1 MYLKEVVING
11 FKSFADRT
19 VLQLDRGVTA
29 IVGPNG
35 CGKSNI
41 VDCVR
46 WVLGE
51 QSAKALRGGKMQDVI
66 FEGTDQRK
74 PLHQCEVALRFAECE
89 AQLGTEFNEVE
100 IARRVTREGSS
111 DYFINGKGCRLKDIQ
126 RLFMDTGVGRV
137 SYSFMVQGQIDQV
150 LSSNPA
156 ERRTIFEEAA
166 GITRYKSQRREAL
179 NKLALVDQNLA
190 RVSDVMEEVDRQIGS
205 LKRQA
210 SKALRYRRLKHRLTH
225 LDLAFLSHQQSVR
238 GARIAELQGR
248 TQTLET
254 QVAQAQ
260 QALASDESQV
270 EQLKQA
276 RNAAAAALQQAQQS
290 LFNLRSEKEN
300 AEAQA
305 EMARVRAE
313 DLRERIVQL
322 EAEQTDLEKQM
333 AALQLRER
341 DQAASK
347 QAQQELV
354 DVSDGAFRER
364 EGELRQTEDA
374 LQQADERLRQLR
386 QEQLIADGAL
396 TRTRSRCTSLE
407 LDTKT
412 LQVRHAGLRDQRQQL
427 QAEAEKAI
435 SLEQSQRDALTR
447 TQAEVESFETRLAE
461 AKQAEEA
468 QRQRFRDH
476 QSRIQ
481 DADREVARLGARLA
495 TLEDLQARFEGFS
508 EGAKAILQGKLQDDV
523 LSGGAARAFGQNLRI
538 DGGWED
544 ALEGLLGAAAGAV
557 GLETMEQAQAVTRA
571 LEEAKLGRACLQFP
585 VPAKDAMAPSAEV
598 PEGVFAAAAVVHSAD
613 ASAQSALPRL
623 LADCFVAESL
633 EAVLEVW
640 QARPAW
646 RFQLVA
652 LRDGT
657 VIDSRGLIL
666 TRGGTKRGDGGL
678 LQRAEAI
685 RQGKAQIEAA
695 NDALTQMTDAT
706 RTLQAELDTATQ
718 GVETARAQLAEARE
732 TLSAVQ
738 ADAKQAQQQRERLA
752 SEHAKVACEM
762 ERLDQE
768 RRQAEAEVTRAR
780 EAMGEAELRIET
792 VRTQLAQA
800 EEALGDH
807 RSGVEQRREALAEVR
822 LDLAEKRQ
830 RLQLLDRGMS
840 EAREQLADLEQ
851 RTVRRAH
858 ERDTLTEQIEALE
871 AENAEESEKA
881 RQLTATLD
889 VTRGSVDKHHAE
901 TASHESALSAIE
913 NRLATQRTA
922 LRTDEHALSEAS
934 LALSTERSQCDFL
947 AEKTRG
953 DYGLELDAVD
963 WRQSLWQADEVF
975 QTRLNLDELEDGASL
990 DALPR
995 KERGEPA
1002 EADLQAMEQTDWN
1015 SVETEVKDLRQ
1026 RLLSLGEVNPGA
1038 VEEYQELK
1046 QRHDFLSGQSQDL
1059 WSSKE
1064 ELLKAIEEIN
1074 TTSQQLFED
1083 TFRQVRENFQFT
1095 FKQLFGGGESDL
1107 KLQTAEDVLDSGIEI
1122 IARPPGTKLRSLSLL
1137 SGGQKTMTAVALLFA
1152 IYMVKPS
1159 PFCVLDELDAPLD
1172 DANIGRFIEMLRQ
1185 FTRYSQ
1191 FLVITHSK
1199 RTIAAAD
1206 TLYGVTMEER
1216 GVTRMI
1222 SMRFDRRKGEAVS
1235 RDEAREANAPVP
1247 ETATT
1252 S

>member
-89 AQLGTEFNEVE
+89 DQLGTEFNEVE

-111 DYFINGKGCRLKDIQ
+111 DYFINGKACRLKDIQ

-190 RVSDVMEEVDRQIGS
+190 RVSDVMEEVGRQIGS

-225 LDLAFLSHQQSVR
+225 LDLAHLSHQHGER
-238 GARIAELQGR
+238 ARRIDELQQ
-248 TQTLET
+248 QTKTLQAT
-254 QVAQAQ
+254 VTQAQ
-260 QALASDESQV
+260 ESLGVDEARV
-270 EQLKQA
+270 ETLKQA
-276 RNAAAAALQQAQQS
+276 RNDAAAALQQAQQS
-290 LFNLRSEKEN
+290 LFDLRSEKEN

-313 DLRERIVQL
+313 DLRERIRQL
-322 EAEQTDLEKQM
+322 DEEQSDLEKQM

-364 EGELRQTEDA
+364 EEELRATEDA
-374 LQQADERLRQLR
+374 LQQAEARLRELR

-396 TRTRSRCTSLE
+396 TRARSRCTTLE

-412 LQVRHAGLRDQRQQL
+412 LQVRHAALRDQLQQL
-427 QAEAEKAI
+427 STE
-435 SLEQSQRDALTR
+435 
-447 TQAEVESFETRLAE
+447 
-461 AKQAEEA
+461 AEEA
-468 QRQRFRDH
+468 ASETQRQETALTDAQGTVQAQEANLSEAREAEQAQRQAFRAH
-476 QSRIQ
+476 QEKIAE
-481 DADREVARLGARLA
+481 ADREVARLGARLA

-508 EGAKAILQGKLQDDV
+508 EGAKAILQGKLEAPV
-523 LSGGAARAFGQNLRI
+523 LPEAAARAFGQSLRI
-538 DGGWED
+538 NGGWES
-544 ALEGLLGAAAGAV
+544 ALEGILGAAAGAV
-557 GLETMEQAQAVTRA
+557 SLETLDQAEAVTQA
-571 LEEAKLGRACLQFP
+571 LEDSRLGRACLQFP
-585 VPAKDAMAPSAEV
+585 TPDATAGGAPSEV
-598 PEGVFAAAAVVHSAD
+598 PEGILPAIDQVESPDARVREAVPQMLSG
-613 ASAQSALPRL
+613 
-623 LADCFVAESL
+623 CYVAESL
-633 EAVLEVW
+633 QTVL
-640 QARPAW
+640 QAW
-646 RFQLVA
+646 RTTPGWRFNLVG

-657 VIDSRGLIL
+657 VVDRRGLIF
-666 TRGGTKRGDGGL
+666 TRGGTRSRDGSL

-685 RQGKAQIEAA
+685 RQGKQQIETA
-695 NDALTQMTDAT
+695 NDHLTELTDAT
-706 RTLQAELDTATQ
+706 RTLQAQLDTATQ
-718 GVETARAQLAEARE
+718 GVEIARARLGEARE

-738 ADAKQAQQQRERLA
+738 ADVKQAQQQRDRLA
-752 SEHAKVACEM
+752 GECTRATTEM
-762 ERLDQE
+762 ERLDAE
-768 RRQAEAEVTRAR
+768 RQQAETETARAR
-780 EAMGEAELRIET
+780 DSMDEAETHIES
-792 VRTQLAQA
+792 VRLQLAQA
-800 EEALGDH
+800 EESLGES
-807 RSGVEQRREALAEVR
+807 RSGVESRREALAEVR

-830 RLQLLDRGMS
+830 RLQILDRGMS
-840 EAREQLADLEQ
+840 EARGQIADLEQ
-851 RTVRRAH
+851 RALRRAH
-858 ERDTLTEQIEALE
+858 ERDTLTEQIEELE
-871 AENAEESEKA
+871 GEGERESEKA
-881 RQLTATLD
+881 RQLDATLE
-889 VTRGSVDKHHAE
+889 VTRASVEKHHGE
-901 TASHESALSAIE
+901 ASTHEGALNEVEA
-913 NRLATQRTA
+913 RLAAQRADLRTA
-922 LRTDEHALSEAS
+922 EQTLGEAN
-934 LALSTERSQCDFL
+934 LALSTERSQSAFL
-947 AEKTRG
+947 VEKAQG
-953 DYGLELDAVD
+953 EYALELSELD
-963 WRQSLWQADEVF
+963 WRQSLWRADEVF
-975 QTRLNLDELEDGASL
+975 QTRVNLDELEDSASL
-990 DALPR
+990 EAVPR
-995 KERGEPA
+995 KERGDPTED
-1002 EADLQAMEQTDWN
+1002 DLQAMDQTDWGA
-1015 SVETEVKDLRQ
+1015 VEGEIKDLRQ
-1026 RLLSLGEVNPGA
+1026 RVLSLGEVNPGA

-1059 WSSKE
+1059 WTSKE
-1064 ELLKAIEEIN
+1064 ELLKAIDEIN

-1107 KLQTAEDVLDSGIEI
+1107 KLLSAEDVLDSGIEI

-1222 SMRFDRRKGEAVS
+1222 SMRFDRRRGEAVS
-1235 RDEAREANAPVP
+1235 HEAASESEAPSV
-1247 ETATT
+1247 ETAPAR
-1252 S
+1252 